1 MAFIYGFA
9 AGSALMLTIIVLIKL
24 IIFGEGVLLID
35 TTDPKT
41 DKYRFVIRDLM
52 DLKRKRY
59 ILLEMKHTILD
70 DEEDEME

>member
-1 MAFIYGFA
+1 
-9 AGSALMLTIIVLIKL
+9 MLTIIVLIKL